1 MSFDL
6 VIKNGMIV
14 DGSGGA
20 RYRGDIGVKDGRIAT
35 IGRISAPA
43 ADVVDAEGTWSPP
56 VLSTATL
63 IWMHKFFGI
72 A

>member
-35 IGRISAPA
+35 IGRVSARRPM
-43 ADVVDAEGTWSPP
+43 W
-56 VLSTATL
+56 
-63 IWMHKFFGI
+63 
-72 A
+72 